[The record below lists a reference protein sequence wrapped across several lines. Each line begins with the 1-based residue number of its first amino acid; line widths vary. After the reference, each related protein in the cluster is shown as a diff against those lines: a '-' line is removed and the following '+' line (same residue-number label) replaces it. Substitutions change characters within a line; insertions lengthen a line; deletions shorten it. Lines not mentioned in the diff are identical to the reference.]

1 MGSSNSRVGYQ
12 SKIWSLCLKLGP
24 PSLWITINPLD
35 YEDPV
40 AQIFAGE
47 DIDMDNFVTTA
58 GPDSVQR
65 GINIARDPYAMAKF
79 FHYIINV
86 TLETLIGIKMTKS
99 QVVSGMGVLGEVS
112 GFFLIV
118 EGQGRGSLHVHML
131 AWLKHV
137 PNADDMPALLQS
149 NEFRE

>member
-1 MGSSNSRVGYQ
+1 M
-12 SKIWSLCLKLGP
+12 KLGP

-35 YEDPV
+35 YKDPV

-86 TLETLIGIKMTKS
+86 TLETLIGIKITKS
-99 QVVSGMGVLGEVS
+99 QVVSGKGVLGEVS

-118 EGQGRGSLHVHML
+118 EAQGRGSLHVHML

-137 PNADDMPALLQS
+137 PNADDMPVLLQS
-149 NEFRE
+149 NEF